1 MAADLT
7 GEVCERGRV
16 VGTKERERENEENMS
31 LYILYDSL
39 CERVIESVIDR
50 ERESKSLRKRQI
62 KGKRERETEQSL
74 ERERERGSLRNVSL
88 KCRK

>member
-1 MAADLT
+1 MWAQ
-7 GEVCERGRV
+7 R
-16 VGTKERERENEENMS
+16 REREENMS

-74 ERERERGSLRNVSL
+74 ERERERGRLRNVSL
-88 KCRK
+88 KFWAEKVSQNFG

>member
-1 MAADLT
+1 MEQNLEERVRERERERVAADLT

-50 ERESKSLRKRQI
+50 ERERVR
-62 KGKRERETEQSL
+62 
-74 ERERERGSLRNVSL
+74 V
-88 KCRK
+88 

>member
-50 ERESKSLRKRQI
+50 ERVSKSLRKRQI
-62 KGKRERETEQSL
+62 KGKRETEQSL
-74 ERERERGSLRNVSL
+74 ERERERERGRLRNVSL